1 MEHPLKGMLKV
12 QKLDDITSS
21 PVFVRVD
28 FNVPLT
34 EDLKVADDTRIR
46 NALPT
51 INLLRERGAKLI
63 LASHLG
69 RPKGKRNPKLSM
81 IPVGQRLA
89 ELLDREIIVTDDCI
103 GDGVRGVLSE
113 RSEGDIVLLQN
124 LRYHAEETKDDETF
138 ARALASLAPVYV
150 NDAFGSAHRAHASVH
165 AITRF
170 VHTKAV
176 GLLMQKELN
185 MLVKLTD
192 NPEQP
197 FVMVLGGAKVS
208 DKIGVINNL
217 LGKVS
222 AIIIGGAMANTFLA
236 AQGLDMQASRIEK
249 DKITLAGEILKRA
262 RLRNVNIVLPHD
274 LVVATE
280 ASDFT
285 DKALV
290 STDKVPKG
298 AMALDIGPA
307 SVNAFDEVIRDAKT
321 IFWNGPMGMFEKAP
335 FAEGTRKVGS
345 AISKSGAVSIVGGGD
360 TVRAVSEFMLS
371 PFFTHVSTGG
381 GASLELLEGRDLPGL
396 EALRKRR
403 QR

>member
-1 MEHPLKGMLKV
+1 MA
-12 QKLDDITSS
+12 S
-21 PVFVRVD
+21 PVLVRVD

-34 EDLKVADDTRIR
+34 EDMKVADDTRIR

-51 INLLRERGAKLI
+51 IKLLKERGAKLI

-89 ELLDREIIVTDDCI
+89 ELLDHEIIVTDDCI
-103 GDGVRGVLSE
+103 GDGVRGVLSQ
-113 RSEGDIVLLQN
+113 RAEGDIVLLEN
-124 LRYHAEETKDDETF
+124 LRYHAEEKKDDEMF
-138 ARALASLAPVYV
+138 ARALASLASVYV
-150 NDAFGSAHRAHASVH
+150 NDAFGAAHRAHASVH

-170 VHTKAV
+170 VHTKAA
-176 GLLMQKELN
+176 GMLMQKEIA
-185 MLVKLTD
+185 MLEKLTD
-192 NPEQP
+192 KPDQP

-236 AQGLDMQASRIEK
+236 AQGLDMQASKVEK
-249 DKITLAGEILKRA
+249 DKLDLARNILKRA

-274 LVVATE
+274 LITATE
-280 ASDFT
+280 IDESAQTKIVKAEKIPT
-285 DKALV
+285 D
-290 STDKVPKG
+290 

-307 SVNAFDEVIRDAKT
+307 SIEAFSEVIRGAKT
-321 IFWNGPMGMFEKAP
+321 VFWNGPMGLFEKTP
-335 FAEGTRKVGS
+335 FAEGTQKIGS
-345 AISKSGAVSIVGGGD
+345 VISTSGAVSVVGGGD
-360 TVRAVSEFMLS
+360 TVRAVSEFMQS

-381 GASLELLEGRDLPGL
+381 GAALELLEGRELPGL
-396 EALRKRR
+396 EALRERR
-403 QR
+403 PR